1 MSDEKNCIMD
11 PLTVLCKLA
20 LIYFMP
26 DGTKLS
32 INHYVL
38 HLQEHTYYQCI
49 ERIINGDSRKDISH
63 LYPPILKAI
72 KWYILESDEQVQM
85 DDQMKKDMM
94 IIVKYS
100 IKGLQK
106 LQENTYEND
115 VSVKLIL
122 QYFVNLL
129 RDASNGIYSDDNTL
143 KIIGETNVL
152 SNTIKNKYNPDVI
165 KSIANMMK
173 DADKNTQQKSQQV
186 PHERSLPERSLWVSP
201 QGIPFI
207 FFSISKRFLLF

>member
-1 MSDEKNCIMD
+1 
-11 PLTVLCKLA
+11 
-20 LIYFMP
+20 MP

-72 KWYILESDEQVQM
+72 KWYILESDEQVHM

-106 LQENTYEND
+106 IQEITYEND

-122 QYFVNLL
+122 QYFINLL

-143 KIIGETNVL
+143 KITGETNVL

-173 DADKNTQQKSQQV
+173 DVDKNIQQKSQQTPTDV
-186 PHERSLPERSLWVSP
+186 TVLIDCIH
-201 QGIPFI
+201 
-207 FFSISKRFLLF
+207 KLLMSMDDSFVKIMKNFNTVLV